1 MDFNKEPIY
10 EIIEAFEKYGDN
22 IRIGKERSRIKRKVE
37 NLKRDMEQPRINL
50 RVMEN
55 AYDVMQ
61 TLKALAKV
69 KFEKYPGM
77 PEFYKAMTGAEL
89 EDAKDDLRFCELFR
103 EGHKVDRNSS
113 ALLGSAYR
121 SYSTMGSKYKIHM
134 IRKQWENGD
143 YEPK

>member
-10 EIIEAFEKYGDN
+10 EIIEAFEKYGDD
-22 IRIGKERSRIKRKVE
+22 IRIGGEKSRTKRKVSK
-37 NLKRDMEQPRINL
+37 LKEDLEKPEISL
-50 RVMEN
+50 RVMET
-55 AYDVMQ
+55 AYDIMQ
-61 TLKALAKV
+61 TLRALAKV

-89 EDAKDDLRFCELFR
+89 EDAKDDLMFCELFK
-103 EGHKVDRNSS
+103 EGHKVDSKSS
-113 ALLGSAYR
+113 AMLSAAYR
-121 SYSTMGSKYKIHM
+121 SFSLMGSKYKIHM